1 MKKLLKVA
9 CVSAICLSLCLVAT
23 LNILKAT
30 TGPAD
35 RGERKKTFS
44 QPDRVSSIY
53 PGSHKKSIEDSVGSA
68 VRVVSTDTDD
78 GVTSLA
84 TGTYFTYN
92 NRYYVLTVA
101 HAVLGPC
108 ENLLVVYFEHS
119 AACIEYTSMD
129 VMTDYAIIE
138 IEEMPDRLPLRV
150 PQALQLKKYPKILD
164 KTYYTGY
171 PNSSG
176 PLTFSGTVAGLTDDG
191 LILVQSYAWTGS
203 SGSGV
208 FNHKGNLIGIVMAL
222 DVGVTQYGI
231 DVLEDILIVVP
242 VGEIDWFTALH
253 YSGN

>member
-9 CVSAICLSLCLVAT
+9 CVSVICFSLCLTAI
-23 LNILKAT
+23 LNILT
-30 TGPAD
+30 SVGDVVD
-35 RGERKKTFS
+35 RSERKKTLS
-44 QPDRVSSIY
+44 QPARVSSIY

-68 VRVVSTDTDD
+68 VRVVSTDTNE

-84 TGTYFTYN
+84 TGTYFTHN
-92 NRYYVLTVA
+92 NKHYVLTVA
-101 HAVLGPC
+101 HALVGPC
-108 ENLLVVYFEHS
+108 ENLLVIYFEHS
-119 AACIEYTSMD
+119 VACIEYASVD

-138 IEEMPDRLPLRV
+138 IEEMIDRLPIRV

-176 PLTFSGTVAGLTDDG
+176 PLTFSGTVAGFTDSG

-222 DVGVTQYGI
+222 DVGTTQYGI
-231 DVLEDILIVVP
+231 DVLEDIIIVVP
-242 VGEIDWFTALH
+242 VSEIDWPTALH
-253 YSGN
+253 HTGN